1 MKADGVQSRQI
12 ICAVLLKYYL
22 KENLQMIYTVTFNPA
37 IDYVVHTDE
46 LRTGV
51 VNRSESEEIYFG
63 GKGINVSFVLK
74 ELGITSKA
82 LGFVAGFTGEAI
94 EKGIAEKGIETDFVH
109 LKSGFSRINVKIK
122 SGDETELNGQGP
134 EISDEALKELF
145 EKLNKLEDSDT
156 IILAGSI
163 PNTLPSDIYEKILC
177 SLSDRKIRVIADATK
192 ALLLNVLKYRPF
204 LIKPNNHELEEMF
217 GVTLK
222 TNEEISEYAAKLQ
235 EMGAK
240 NVLVSMAGDGAL
252 LLDENGKTHFCRA
265 CNGTVRNSVGA
276 GDSMIAGFIAG
287 FQNGDYEYALRL
299 GSATGGATAFSDG
312 LATKNDIYRLLEQL
326 Q

>member
-1 MKADGVQSRQI
+1 
-12 ICAVLLKYYL
+12 
-22 KENLQMIYTVTFNPA
+22 MIYTVTFNPA